1 MLSFRSD
8 SENTGVIRISG
19 AACCGRLRSC
29 VTRSYSSPGGS
40 KAFTRIT
47 LGNPSCI
54 AARADSTDP
63 TTTTFDAM
71 FVATMSRSTL
81 ACPWFGSIANT

>member
-19 AACCGRLRSC
+19 APCWGRLRSC
-29 VTRSYSSPGGS
+29 VTRSVSSPGGN

-47 LGNPSCI
+47 LGSPSCI

-71 FVATMSRSTL
+71 LVAMMSRSTL
-81 ACPWFGSIANT
+81 ACP